1 MVSLKLIVL
10 SLAATVYGAP
20 VANDATQA
28 VDQALNHAS
37 SQWTQSHSRLVA
49 LLERPLDS
57 SHLSNALST
66 MGAIAADSNSELEKI
81 SKACYGG
88 GGSDYTT
95 GPVPGDGSGT
105 GTGGGTGGQC
115 DPAVS
120 ACGMR
125 NLFPLRNNAFALVR
139 NALGGLMRPV
149 FNDLTRGVTQI
160 SQTVQREGAGSHL
173 ANEGHNILNNLQGL
187 VRNTE
192 DVHTLRAERNQ
203 LSSALTN
210 LSKALGK

>member
-20 VANDATQA
+20 LANDATQA
-28 VDQALNHAS
+28 VNQALNHAS
-37 SQWTQSHSRLVA
+37 SQWTQSHTRLAA
-49 LLERPLDS
+49 LLEKPLDS

-88 GGSDYTT
+88 GGGDYST
-95 GPVPGDGSGT
+95 GPVPGDS
-105 GTGGGTGGQC
+105 TGGGNGGQC
-115 DPAVS
+115 DPAVNT
-120 ACGMR
+120 CGMR
-125 NLFPLRNNAFALVR
+125 SLFPLRNNAFALVR

-149 FNDLTRGVTQI
+149 FSDLTRGVSQI
-160 SQTVQREGAGSHL
+160 IQTVEREGAGSHI
-173 ANEGHNILNNLQGL
+173 ANEGHTILTNLQGL

-192 DVHTLRAERNQ
+192 DVHTLSAERNQ
-203 LSSALTN
+203 LKSALTN